1 MRRSPRQSPSTV
13 IVVWFYFVW
22 SPWAISSESSC
33 CLVHRCDCSRGDGM
47 DMLVR
52 LHGTRCVQPQTRV
65 LAVVY
70 ILAHSS
76 ISLAFYLSFELTPA
90 TKTCSISASPSLSP
104 ARASNLDAR
113 GCFF

>member
-1 MRRSPRQSPSTV
+1 MSSS
-13 IVVWFYFVW
+13 FGLH
-22 SPWAISSESSC
+22 WARVLTAGSFI
-33 CLVHRCDCSRGDGM
+33 CLVHRCDCRRGDGM

-70 ILAHSS
+70 ILAPSS
-76 ISLAFYLSFELTPA
+76 ISLAFYLSFKLSPA

-113 GCFF
+113 G